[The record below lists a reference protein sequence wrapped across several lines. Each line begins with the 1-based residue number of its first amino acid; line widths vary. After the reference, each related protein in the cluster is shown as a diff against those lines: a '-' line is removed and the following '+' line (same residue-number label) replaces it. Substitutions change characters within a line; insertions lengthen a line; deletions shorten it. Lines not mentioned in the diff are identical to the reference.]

1 VSYFRFVRH
10 EDVARFEREGWA
22 VVSTDLG
29 PHRFYSVLMQWTGS
43 GAPA

>member
-22 VVSTDLG
+22 VVQRNLG
-29 PHRFYSVLMQWTGS
+29 PHAAYSVLMLWMRTGE
-43 GAPA
+43 PA